1 MTEWIKCTIGD
12 VCSTISETYKGN
24 SKKVV
29 LVNTSDVLEGEIL
42 NHKKVDNK
50 DLKGQFKKTFEKDDI
65 LYSEIRPA
73 NKRYGYV
80 DFSDTENYIA
90 STKLM
95 VIRANNS
102 AYGINHCKKDLRIK
116 LNNRIWLLE
125 YCKKV
130 WYNRYNDIKEVVCY
144 ASKCKYFF

>member
-95 VIRANNS
+95 VIRANKEKIVITELTVEVKNTENLS
-102 AYGINHCKKDLRIK
+102 KILKALRKIDSV
-116 LNNRIWLLE
+116 
-125 YCKKV
+125 Y
-130 WYNRYNDIKEVVCY
+130 EV
-144 ASKCKYFF
+144 KR